1 MDSTFPINFMSLSKS
16 RSEIQDSR
24 LGAVSQ
30 SPPCGVQRLSQKQD
44 TSWLQT
50 AFHNS
55 YIQHVIEIKRSI
67 QTPVSLQINK
77 WWAKSPRQVELPMDE
92 QAEYIRRIKD
102 QFWAH
107 ILNPFFFLGTSRDVK
122 NSFGVQLLSWVWLFM
137 TAWTAAHQAS
147 LSFTISWSLLKCKS
161 IELVVP
167 SNHLILCRSLLL
179 PSVFSNISIFSNELA
194 LHIRWPVYWSFSF
207 SVSPFNEYSGLI
219 SFKIDWFDLFAA
231 QGTLKSLLQ
240 HHSSKASILWC
251 SAFFIVQLSHSYLTT
266 GKTIALTI

>member
-16 RSEIQDSR
+16 RSEIRDSR

-122 NSFGVQLLSWVWLFM
+122 NSFGGGVLFEVFMGYVGLL
-137 TAWTAAHQAS
+137 H
-147 LSFTISWSLLKCKS
+147 
-161 IELVVP
+161 
-167 SNHLILCRSLLL
+167 
-179 PSVFSNISIFSNELA
+179 
-194 LHIRWPVYWSFSF
+194 
-207 SVSPFNEYSGLI
+207 
-219 SFKIDWFDLFAA
+219 
-231 QGTLKSLLQ
+231 
-240 HHSSKASILWC
+240 
-251 SAFFIVQLSHSYLTT
+251 FIVVWIVMWYKIPADSKQLTCLIHTYVFFFFYF
-266 GKTIALTI
+266 